1 MHDQANKAK
10 EEPAARN
17 IESETSDN
25 GAAVEMVHPVRS
37 GLRSP
42 VDPLHRRRDQVS
54 ERRRRH
60 RTDRDRGRRN
70 IRVRRRAE
78 ASLSTSH
85 STLPSVRV
93 AAHCP
98 GVAWQV
104 VCTALFVLLLLVPLP
119 GVAQTA
125 AETLPEAG
133 PATTLPAE
141 AHSET
146 GHEIPFAPVLLELA
160 VIIGVAM
167 VGRWLAERY
176 RQSAVLGEL
185 LIGVVAGNVGLWLGI
200 PLFVMVMHLG
210 EAMPLFAEV
219 WLTGQSVSD
228 AAKGVFTAEELSA
241 GGTAGQMIGIM
252 TGADGPQRVAMG
264 FALWLFSEL
273 GVILLLLMVGLET
286 QIEEMMRV
294 GGRAFCVAV
303 VGVVT
308 PFGAAVIDDVLG
320 LILLAVVVG
329 VASSGN
335 IEALEIGRIS
345 LLSCLFL
352 GSVLLFGNR
361 LIRRLLPFVA
371 ALERNHIKL
380 LFPLGLAFLMAWVA
394 SVIELAPIV
403 GAFAAGLI
411 LSEEQFARVAPE
423 STMEHLV
430 APLERIFAPVF
441 FVLMGM
447 QVNLQSFLDLTTLW
461 LALIF
466 TIVAIAGK
474 LACGLAA
481 GRGVDRWTI
490 GWGMVPRGEVGLI
503 FASVGKGLGVI
514 SGPVFSA
521 IVVMVIVT
529 TLVTPIALKSVLNGD
544 RDRGSRTQLRQT
556 SSNPKES

>member
-1 MHDQANKAK
+1 M
-10 EEPAARN
+10 
-17 IESETSDN
+17 
-25 GAAVEMVHPVRS
+25 
-37 GLRSP
+37 
-42 VDPLHRRRDQVS
+42 
-54 ERRRRH
+54 
-60 RTDRDRGRRN
+60 
-70 IRVRRRAE
+70 
-78 ASLSTSH
+78 
-85 STLPSVRV
+85 
-93 AAHCP
+93 
-98 GVAWQV
+98 

-308 PFGAAVIDDVLG
+308 PFAMGMVIASWLMPDAGQPVHLFLAATLCATSVGITARVFRDLGKMQTREARVILGAAVIDDVLG